1 MRLLSIPIDLPCPAN
16 TGGRIDVWRR
26 LRALREGGAEI
37 ALLSW
42 YDARREGAPS
52 QAMQSELRS
61 VVTELFYA
69 PITRSGS
76 ELAKRLCHL
85 GRLPSH
91 VASRW
96 VSIDRPAVLAWA
108 KAFGP
113 DAVLLDGL
121 YGGQVAMWLAQE
133 LQVPL
138 LYRSHNI
145 EHQYMRK
152 QLALQTRF
160 KSRMGLKA
168 NLLGLESF
176 ERKVMRAAQAVFD
189 ISVDDMAWWQQEGFA
204 HVQWLP
210 TSVDMDFARRLAST
224 ELKDIDLLY
233 FGNLN
238 TPNNVD
244 AVRWLLHDVMPRVG
258 HLGLRVVIAGSR
270 PSAEVRHWVAETPG
284 VVLVD
289 SPSDMAAVIR
299 RARVLINPVRQSS
312 GVNLKSVE
320 MLFSD
325 AALVST
331 AAGVQGLPQHV
342 KACFEQGETAQQLAA
357 LIQRAVSGPQ
367 PELHR
372 RQGVREVFVGHRVL
386 QQLRGYLNPVAARK
400 ARVGA

>member
-1 MRLLSIPIDLPCPAN
+1 MRLLSIPIDLPCPSN

-26 LRALREGGAEI
+26 LRALRQAGATI

-52 QAMQSELRS
+52 PVVLDELRS
-61 VVTELFYA
+61 VVSELSYA
-69 PITRSGS
+69 PIKRDTP
-76 ELAKRLCHL
+76 ELLQRLMHL

-108 KAFGP
+108 KAFAP

-121 YGGQVAMWLAQE
+121 YGGQVAMWLSQA
-133 LQVPL
+133 LGVPL
-138 LYRSHNI
+138 IYRSHNI

-160 KSRMGLKA
+160 KSRLGLQA
-168 NLLGLESF
+168 NLLGLEAF
-176 ERKVMRAAQAVFD
+176 ERAVMREAQAVLD
-189 ISVDDMAWWQQEGFA
+189 ISVDDMAWWQQQGIS

-210 TSVDMDFARRLAST
+210 TSVDTQFVQRLAEPT
-224 ELKDIDLLY
+224 RQDIDLLY

-244 AVRWLLHDVMPRVG
+244 AVKWLLHEVLPQIGVPA
-258 HLGLRVVIAGSR
+258 LRVALAGSR
-270 PSAEVRHWVAETPG
+270 PSPEVRAWAAAMPG
-284 VVLVD
+284 LTLLE
-289 SPSDMAAVIR
+289 SPADMAAVIR

-320 MLFSD
+320 MLFSN

-342 KACFEQGETAQQLAA
+342 KACFKQAETAQELAGLVKAA
-357 LIQRAVSGPQ
+357 LSGAAPDLQ
-367 PELHR
+367 R
-372 RQGVREVFVGHRVL
+372 RQGVRDVFSA
-386 QQLRGYLNPVAARK
+386 QQSLPRIQSCLVPPAQQKV
-400 ARVGA
+400 RVGA